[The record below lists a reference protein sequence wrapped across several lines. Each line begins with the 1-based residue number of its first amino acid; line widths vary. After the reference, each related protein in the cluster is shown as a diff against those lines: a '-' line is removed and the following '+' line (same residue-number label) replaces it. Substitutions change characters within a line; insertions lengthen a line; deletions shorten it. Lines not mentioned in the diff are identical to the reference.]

1 MATVSRPYRDS
12 TRVPLSSGSV
22 PANPFAR
29 TLASLEPEQSSTE
42 ERTGA
47 DRTGVNNSKA
57 ALDVESFKNL
67 LLTGKPTPRP
77 SASSPQTFATTGAHS
92 APHVESGSSTDTSSI
107 SRQSLFEPPQEIH
120 PESPRTSYEMAE
132 SDGDESMG
140 LVSEV
145 KKGKKKPP
153 PAPKH
158 RHGKLVAQR
167 QPQVVSFDSFAATEP
182 ASSPITRPRDNS
194 DVNKPLPPTPVMAS
208 APLHI
213 STQHITPYE
222 NTSAPSGTSEMS
234 VPADIPPP
242 QKKIPPPVPLAR
254 RQSQLRTSTSG
265 NRSRSN
271 SSLTISSQHSIDALP
286 SPIPSNYDPML
297 GVRSPPPLSPCSA
310 SRSSQLLRLLA
321 LSSLTS
327 VSRLLGRL
335 CTLS

>member
-1 MATVSRPYRDS
+1 VGSPPPVAPTGLAHTSQAAYGAATYDAANLRSVGASDMATVSRPYRDS

-194 DVNKPLPPTPVMAS
+194 DVNKPHYHYHHVRL
-208 APLHI
+208 
-213 STQHITPYE
+213 Q
-222 NTSAPSGTSEMS
+222 
-234 VPADIPPP
+234 D
-242 QKKIPPPVPLAR
+242 
-254 RQSQLRTSTSG
+254 LRSCCACLRCR
-265 NRSRSN
+265 RSR
-271 SSLTISSQHSIDALP
+271 
-286 SPIPSNYDPML
+286 
-297 GVRSPPPLSPCSA
+297 V
-310 SRSSQLLRLLA
+310 
-321 LSSLTS
+321 
-327 VSRLLGRL
+327 
-335 CTLS
+335 